1 MQTLDVERLLDDREG
16 ARAILVGW
24 GLKDADRAHGNLV
37 RMAAS
42 GVTLD
47 LMAVI
52 CDQLARHLPPL
63 SDADMALNNLE
74 RFVQATR
81 SPLSLAALFER
92 DLEALPILLRIFS
105 TSQHLSDVLVTD
117 SESYDLLRATE
128 GRPVARD
135 ALVAEFCAEMQALTG
150 DAAVMAALRR
160 LKRRETLRIAYGD
173 LIRGQN
179 LLVVTEQISYLAD
192 AMLEGAVLAARR
204 KLRETRGDARRPDG
218 ARARFVI
225 LGMGKLGGTELN
237 YSSDIDLICLYEGE
251 GHTDGPR
258 SMSNHEY
265 FQRLT
270 RDVVQLLTT
279 STESGA
285 AYRVDLRLRPNGNQ
299 GPIAHDFD
307 QALQYYDKKGR
318 TWERQAFVKAR
329 PVAGDLELGKQFLDR
344 LQPWIYRRY
353 LGLADITG
361 IKALKRRIEQRTIKE
376 KADHRDV
383 KTGHGGIR
391 DIEFTIQFLQLLHG
405 CEAPQLQTGNTLK
418 AMDQLERIGCITP
431 QERGLLEANYR
442 LLRNIEHRLQIMFDL
457 QTHVLPEEPGEMQK
471 LAIRLGYADK
481 PGGSTALETFR
492 NDYRRITAENRKIL
506 NHLLHDAFH
515 DDEESRPEVDLI
527 LDPDPGAE
535 QIQQVLG
542 RYGFRD
548 TSRAYQNLQ
557 ALATE
562 RIPFLSTRRCR
573 HFLASIAPTLL
584 KAISQTPDPDATL
597 VSLEKVSDS
606 LGGKGALW
614 ELFSFNPP
622 SLHLYVEL
630 CASSSFLSGILVS
643 SPGMID
649 ELLDSLMLDKLPKL
663 STLRDTLA
671 ELCRA
676 AEDLDPIL
684 HSFKN
689 AQLLRV
695 GVRDILGKEDVVST
709 TAALSNVAQVCLEQ
723 IAARERQ
730 KLIPKLG
737 QPKIS
742 SGSRAGEPCE
752 LIIVA
757 LGKFGGGEL
766 SYHSDL
772 DIVFLY
778 EDEGHTVAT
787 SRQAAPTTNQHFFS
801 QLGQKIIK
809 TATFLGPYGRL
820 YDIDARLRP
829 TGRNGPLATSLPE
842 FARYFASGEGKLWER
857 QALCRARVAVCGSEP
872 ARQAA
877 EAAIA
882 KAAFEHS
889 FGPDDARAIRDM
901 RARLEESASPHNLK
915 RGAGGIVDIEF
926 AVQLLQLK
934 YGGDDPQLRGPS
946 VFAALRALEAAG
958 HLSSGDAR
966 FFCESYRMLRTVEA
980 RLRLIYG
987 SSRDDLPSETAERD
1001 KLAQQLGYAD
1011 GAAMMD
1017 ELERVTHETRT
1028 RFNRLIDQHK
1038 R

>member
-1 MQTLDVERLLDDREG
+1 MQTVDVQRLLDDEAE
-16 ARAILVGW
+16 ARGLLQSW
-24 GLKDADRAHGNLV
+24 GLRDPVRAHDNLV
-37 RMAAS
+37 RIAAA

-52 CDQLARHLPPL
+52 CEQLAENLPRV

-92 DLEALPILLRIFS
+92 DREALPILLRIFS
-105 TSQHLSDVLVTD
+105 TSQHLSDVLITD

-128 GRPVARD
+128 GRPVHRD
-135 ALVAEFCAEMQALTG
+135 TLVDEFCNEIQALVGEP
-150 DAAVMAALRR
+150 AVMAALRR
-160 LKRRETLRIAYGD
+160 VKRRETLRIAYGD
-173 LIRGQN
+173 LIRGQR
-179 LLVVTEQISYLAD
+179 LHVVTEQISYLAD
-192 AMLEGAVLAARR
+192 TILEGALLAANR
-204 KLRETRGDARRPDG
+204 KLQESRGVPRTASG
-218 ARARFVI
+218 ERARFVI

-251 GHTDGPR
+251 GVTDGPR
-258 SMSNHEY
+258 SISNDEY
-265 FQRLT
+265 FQRLV
-270 RDVVQLLTT
+270 REIVHLLTT
-279 STESGA
+279 PTEVGTV
-285 AYRVDLRLRPNGNQ
+285 YRVDLRLRPNGKQ
-299 GPIAHDFD
+299 GPLAYEVEH
-307 QALQYYDKKGR
+307 ALQYYDKMGR

-329 PVAGDLELGKQFLDR
+329 PVAGDLDLGHQFLEQLR
-344 LQPWIYRRY
+344 PWIYRRY

-383 KTGHGGIR
+383 KSGHGGIR

-418 AMDQLERIGCITP
+418 AMDQLERIGCLTL
-431 QERGLLEANYR
+431 QERSLLEKNYQ
-442 LLRNIEHRLQIMFDL
+442 LLRNIEHRLQLMFDL
-457 QTHVLPEEPGEMQK
+457 QTHVLPEEPEELQK

-481 PGGSTALETFR
+481 PGQTALDAFR
-492 NDYRRITAENRKIL
+492 SDYKRITAENRKIL
-506 NHLLHDAFH
+506 NHLLHNAFKD
-515 DDEESRPEVDLI
+515 DDETRPEVDLI
-527 LDPDPGAE
+527 LDPDPPAE
-535 QIQQVLG
+535 QIEAVFS
-542 RYGFRD
+542 RYGFREPQ
-548 TSRAYQNLQ
+548 RAYEHMQ

-573 HFLASIAPTLL
+573 HFLASIAPALL
-584 KAISQTPDPDATL
+584 REIARTPDPDATL
-597 VSLEKVSDS
+597 VTLEKVSDS

-622 SLHLYVEL
+622 SLRLYVDL
-630 CASSSFLSGILVS
+630 CATSSFLCSILIS
-643 SPGMID
+643 NPGMID
-649 ELLDSLMLDKLPKL
+649 ELLDSLMLDKLPRL
-663 STLRDTLA
+663 ETLRAALA
-671 ELCRA
+671 DLCRA

-695 GVRDILGKEDVVST
+695 GARDILGKEDVAAT

-723 IAARERQ
+723 IANRELAR
-730 KLIPKLG
+730 LIPKLG
-737 QPKIS
+737 EPQIS
-742 SGSRAGEPCE
+742 NGPRAGEPCNVV
-752 LIIVA
+752 IVA
-757 LGKFGGGEL
+757 MGKFGGGEI

-772 DIVFLY
+772 DIIFLY
-778 EDEGHTVAT
+778 EDEGYTVAT
-787 SRQAAPTTNQHFFS
+787 SRTASPTSNQHFFS

-829 TGRNGPLATSLPE
+829 TGKSGSLATSLAE
-842 FARYFASGEGKLWER
+842 FARYYASGEGQLWER
-857 QALCRARVAVCGSEP
+857 QALCRARVVYGPPEA
-872 ARQAA
+872 AAAA

-882 KAAFEHS
+882 KAAFDHP
-889 FGPDDARAIRDM
+889 FGPDDVRAIRDM
-901 RARLEESASPHNLK
+901 RRRMEDTASPSNLK

-934 YGGDDPQLRGPS
+934 YGRDNPKVRQPATFDAL
-946 VFAALRALEAAG
+946 AALAEEG
-958 HLSSGDAR
+958 YLSADDAQ
-966 FFCESYRMLRTVEA
+966 FLTNSYRLLRRVEN

-987 SSRDDLPSETAERD
+987 SSRDDLPTEADERD
-1001 KLAQQLGYAD
+1001 KLARQLGYAD
-1011 GAAMMD
+1011 GAALTA
-1017 ELERVTHETRT
+1017 ELERVTAETRA
-1028 RFNRLIDQHK
+1028 RFNRLLDDHE